1 MSYLSVIT
9 VIPTF
14 FNKNNEVDYNLIME
28 HIEKQYLSGIKS
40 IVILGTTSE
49 TPTLSLE
56 EKLSIATYVY
66 SKFHNDL
73 HIIIGIGGFNTNDVV
88 KEAQLFESFCNALM
102 LSSPYYNKPSQEGLF
117 QHFSQVISQTSR
129 DYVLYNVPSRCGVNL
144 EPETI
149 ARLANTFP
157 QIKAI
162 KEASGSIEQVI
173 KIKSLCNIDILSG
186 DDALT
191 LPFMSVGAKGIISV
205 VSNLIPKQMLEMV
218 THFNKGH
225 HLEASDIFY
234 KYYTLMKLCFI
245 ESNPVSVKYMLEL
258 ENHISMA
265 TVRLP
270 LVQLSHDS
278 KEKIMSYFQSKE
290 LFDFS
295 QVG

>member
-1 MSYLSVIT
+1 MSYSSVIT

-14 FNKNNEVDYNLIME
+14 FNKNNEVDYNLILE
-28 HIEKQYLSGIKS
+28 HIEKQYLAGIKS

-73 HIIIGIGGFNTNDVV
+73 QIIIGVGGFNTNDVV
-88 KEAQLFESFCNALM
+88 KEAQLFESFCDALM
-102 LSSPYYNKPSQEGLF
+102 LSAPYYNKPSQEGLF
-117 QHFSQVISQTSR
+117 QHFSQVISQTAK

-149 ARLANTFP
+149 ARLANKFP

-173 KIKSLCNIDILSG
+173 KIKSLCDIDILSG

-191 LPFMSVGAKGIISV
+191 LPFMSLGAKGIISV
-205 VSNLIPKQMLEMV
+205 VSNVIPNQMLEIV
-218 THFNKGH
+218 TCFNEGH
-225 HLEASDIFY
+225 HLEALNIFY
-234 KYYTLMKLCFI
+234 KYYNLIKLCFI
-245 ESNPVSVKYMLEL
+245 ESNPVPVKYMLEL
-258 ENHISMA
+258 KNHTSMS

-270 LVQLSHDS
+270 LIQLSQES
-278 KEKIMSYFQSKE
+278 KEKIINYFQFNE
-290 LFDFS
+290 VL
-295 QVG
+295 V

>member
-14 FNKNNEVDYNLIME
+14 FNKNNEVDYNLILE
-28 HIEKQYLSGIKS
+28 HIEKQYLAGIKS

-73 HIIIGIGGFNTNDVV
+73 QIIIGVGGFNTNDVV
-88 KEAQLFESFCNALM
+88 KEAQLFESFCDAIM
-102 LSSPYYNKPSQEGLF
+102 LSTPYYNKPSQEGLF
-117 QHFSQVISQTSR
+117 QHFSQVISQTSK

-149 ARLANTFP
+149 ARLANKFS

-173 KIKSLCNIDILSG
+173 KIKSQCNIDILSG
-186 DDALT
+186 DDALI
-191 LPFMSVGAKGIISV
+191 LPFMSLGAKGIISV
-205 VSNLIPKQMLEMV
+205 VSNVIPKQMLEMV
-218 THFNKGH
+218 TYFNAGH
-225 HLEASDIFY
+225 HLEASNIFY
-234 KYYTLMKLCFI
+234 KHYNLMKLCFI
-245 ESNPVSVKYMLEL
+245 ESNPVPLKYMLEL
-258 ENHISMA
+258 KNHTSMSN
-265 TVRLP
+265 VRLP
-270 LVQLSHDS
+270 LVELSQES
-278 KEKIMSYFQSKE
+278 KDKIMNYFQSKE
-290 LFDFS
+290 L
-295 QVG
+295 QL